1 MKAVPLLVSPAA
13 MSYALGLLIVIV
25 CALAT
30 IAASLL
36 VDRRISIVAR
46 RRHHEVG
53 SPVFQVI
60 GVMFSVIL
68 AFVFSEV
75 WSEYNTAKQAIG
87 AECGALHGAAMLAN
101 ALPNHEGRLVNE
113 KLFAYTQNVLN
124 TEWPMMARE
133 RRSMSAAEDLRAAL
147 DTTARLRTNDADD
160 LANRSEILT
169 LLTQAHAAREMRTFQ
184 LRLGMPGAMW
194 GVLIAIA
201 LILVAFVVLS
211 GTELPATILF
221 GSTFAVTI
229 AMVLVLVQMLDYPFE
244 GALALGSEDFMKLHG
259 QIADLLAR

>member
-1 MKAVPLLVSPAA
+1 MN
-13 MSYALGLLIVIV
+13 YALALLIVIV
-25 CALAT
+25 CVLAT
-30 IAASLL
+30 TAASLL
-36 VDRRISIVAR
+36 VDRTISIDAR

-87 AECGALHGAAMLAN
+87 AECAALHGAAMLAN
-101 ALPNHEGRLVNE
+101 AMPNHEGRPINRSI
-113 KLFAYTQNVLN
+113 FAYVQKVVR
-124 TEWPMMARE
+124 TEWPMMAKE
-133 RRSMSAAEDLRAAL
+133 RRSMIAADDIRAAL
-147 DTTARLRTNDADD
+147 DTAARLHVTDTGD
-160 LANRSEILT
+160 LANRTEIIA
-169 LLTQAHAAREMRTFQ
+169 LLAQAHAARETRTFQ
-184 LRLGMPGAMW
+184 LRLGMPDAMW
-194 GVLIAIA
+194 GALIVIA
-201 LILVAFVVLS
+201 LVLVAFVALS

-244 GALALGSEDFMKLHG
+244 GALALGDEDFVKRG
-259 QIADLLAR
+259 TQIAELMASGP

>member
-1 MKAVPLLVSPAA
+1 MN
-13 MSYALGLLIVIV
+13 YALALLIVIV

-30 IAASLL
+30 TAASLL
-36 VDRRISIVAR
+36 VDRMIDLDAR
-46 RRHHEVG
+46 RRHHDVG

-87 AECGALHGAAMLAN
+87 AECAALHGAAMLAN
-101 ALPNHEGRLVNE
+101 AMPNREGRPINQN
-113 KLFAYTQNVLN
+113 LFAYVQKVVH

-133 RRSMSAAEDLRAAL
+133 RRSMVAVNDMRVAL
-147 DTTARLRTNDADD
+147 DTAARLHVSDASD
-160 LANRSEILT
+160 LANRSEIIA
-169 LLTQAHAAREMRTFQ
+169 LLEQAHAAREMRTFQ
-184 LRLGMPGAMW
+184 LRLGMPDAMW
-194 GVLIAIA
+194 GVLIVIA

-229 AMVLVLVQMLDYPFE
+229 AIVLVLVQMLDYPFE
-244 GALALGSEDFMKLHG
+244 GALALGDGDFVKLG
-259 QIADLLAR
+259 SQIASLLASSR

>member
-1 MKAVPLLVSPAA
+1 MNYPLA
-13 MSYALGLLIVIV
+13 LLIVIV

-30 IAASLL
+30 TAASLL
-36 VDRRISIVAR
+36 VDRTIGLDAR
-46 RRHHEVG
+46 RRHHDVG

-87 AECGALHGAAMLAN
+87 AECAALHGAAMLAN
-101 ALPNHEGRLVNE
+101 AMPNHEGRSINQN
-113 KLFAYTQNVLN
+113 LFVYVQKVVH
-124 TEWPMMARE
+124 TEWPMMTRE
-133 RRSMSAAEDLRAAL
+133 RRSMGAADDIRAAL
-147 DTTARLRTNDADD
+147 DAAARLHVSAAGD
-160 LANRSEILT
+160 LANRTEIIS

-184 LRLGMPGAMW
+184 LRLGMPDAMW
-194 GVLIAIA
+194 GVLIVIA

-244 GALALGSEDFMKLHG
+244 GALALGDGDFVKLST
-259 QIADLLAR
+259 QIADLLASNP

>member
-1 MKAVPLLVSPAA
+1 
-13 MSYALGLLIVIV
+13 MSYALALLIVIV
-25 CALAT
+25 CVLVT
-30 IAASLL
+30 TAASLL
-36 VDRRISIVAR
+36 VDRTISIDAR

-101 ALPNHEGRLVNE
+101 AMPNREGRPINQN
-113 KLFAYTQNVLN
+113 LFAYVQKVVH
-124 TEWPMMARE
+124 TEWPMMATE
-133 RRSMSAAEDLRAAL
+133 RRSMVAAQDMRMAL
-147 DTTARLRTNDADD
+147 DTASRLHVSDASD
-160 LANRSEILT
+160 LANRSQIIA
-169 LLTQAHAAREMRTFQ
+169 LLAQAHSAREMRTFQ
-184 LRLGMPGAMW
+184 LRLGIPDAMW
-194 GVLIAIA
+194 GVLITIA

-244 GALALGSEDFMKLHG
+244 GALALGDEDFVRLSG
-259 QIADLLAR
+259 EIASLLAASR

>member
-1 MKAVPLLVSPAA
+1 MN
-13 MSYALGLLIVIV
+13 YALALLIVIV

-36 VDRRISIVAR
+36 VDRTIGLDAR

-75 WSEYNTAKQAIG
+75 WTEYNTAKQAIG

-101 ALPNHEGRLVNE
+101 AMPNHEGRPINQN
-113 KLFAYTQNVLN
+113 LFFYVQKVVR
-124 TEWPMMARE
+124 TEWPMMAKE
-133 RRSMSAAEDLRAAL
+133 RRSLSAADDMRLAL
-147 DTTARLRTNDADD
+147 DTAARLQANDASE
-160 LANRSEILT
+160 LANRSEIIS
-169 LLTQAHAAREMRTFQ
+169 LLVQAHAARETRVFQ
-184 LRLGMPGAMW
+184 LRLGMPNAMW
-194 GVLIAIA
+194 GVLITIA

-229 AMVLVLVQMLDYPFE
+229 ALVLVLVQMLDYPFE
-244 GALALGSEDFMKLHG
+244 GALALGDEDFVKLG
-259 QIADLLAR
+259 RAIANLLAASR

>member
-1 MKAVPLLVSPAA
+1 MN
-13 MSYALGLLIVIV
+13 YALALLIVIV

-36 VDRRISIVAR
+36 VDRVIGLDAR
-46 RRHHEVG
+46 RRHHDVG

-87 AECGALHGAAMLAN
+87 TECAALHGAAMLAN
-101 ALPNHEGRLVNE
+101 AMPNREGRPINQD
-113 KLFAYTQNVLN
+113 LFAYVQKVVR
-124 TEWPMMARE
+124 TEWPLMAKE
-133 RRSMSAAEDLRAAL
+133 RRSLGAADDMRAAL
-147 DTTARLRTNDADD
+147 DAAARLPASDTGD
-160 LANRSEILT
+160 LANRTEIIS
-169 LLTQAHAAREMRTFQ
+169 LLVQAHTAREMRTFQ
-184 LRLGMPGAMW
+184 LRLGMPNAMW
-194 GVLIAIA
+194 GVLITIA

-244 GALALGSEDFMKLHG
+244 GALALGDGDFVKLG
-259 QIADLLAR
+259 AQIASLLASSR

>member
-1 MKAVPLLVSPAA
+1 

-25 CALAT
+25 CALAVT
-30 IAASLL
+30 AASLL
-36 VDRRISIVAR
+36 VDRRISIEAR

-53 SPVFQVI
+53 NSVFQVI

-87 AECGALHGAAMLAN
+87 IECGALHGAAMLAN
-101 ALPNHEGRLVNE
+101 AMPDRQGRLINE
-113 KLFAYTQNVLN
+113 KLFAYTQKVVN
-124 TEWPMMARE
+124 TEWPMMAGE
-133 RRSMSAAEDLRAAL
+133 RRSTTAAEDLRAAL
-147 DTTARLRTNDADD
+147 DTTARLHTNDASD
-160 LANRSEILT
+160 LANRTEILT
-169 LLTQAHAAREMRTFQ
+169 LLAQAHAAREMRTFQ
-184 LRLGMPGAMW
+184 LRLGIPRAMW
-194 GVLIAIA
+194 GVLITIA
-201 LILVAFVVLS
+201 FILVAFVVLA

-244 GALALGSEDFMKLHG
+244 GALALGNGDFVKLNG
-259 QIADLLAR
+259 EIAGLLALSR